1 MADPKVSDI
10 KKYLNG
16 ILKLNKK
23 YVTCERLSK
32 FVGVYPEIISDHLSY
47 FEPTLPMDP
56 EFNLMELVPTLKDY
70 IVSKEENKTL
80 ISKKPAIK
88 RGELSEYESIVDFVY
103 KKMTFGGGLVD
114 KNAYLSDR
122 DLRVLKKLIQ
132 EEQNK
137 RKK

>member
-23 YVTCERLSK
+23 YVTTERLSRV
-32 FVGVYPEIISDHLSY
+32 VGNYPEVISGHLS
-47 FEPTLPMDP
+47 FFNATIPMDP
-56 EFNLMELVPTLKDY
+56 EFNLMEIVPAMKQFIID
-70 IVSKEENKTL
+70 KEENKNVL
-80 ISKKPAIK
+80 VKKPAIK
-88 RGELSEYESIVDFVY
+88 RDELSEYESIVDFVY

>member
-1 MADPKVSDI
+1 MADPKVSEV

-16 ILKLNKK
+16 ILKVNKK

-32 FVGVYPEIISDHLSY
+32 VLGHYPDDIAEFLSY
-47 FEPTLPMDP
+47 FNVTLKMDP
-56 EFNLMELVPTLKDY
+56 DFNLMEIVPDMKNY
-70 IVSKEENKTL
+70 IISKEEEKVQP
-80 ISKKPAIK
+80 IKKPAIRK
-88 RGELSEYESIVDFVY
+88 GELSEYESIIDFVY

-114 KNAYLSDR
+114 KNAKLTDR
-122 DLRVLKKLIQ
+122 DLRVLKKLIV